1 MQNPEDVKATIKTYI
16 LEEFLPGEDP
26 SELTDDV
33 ELMTMGILD
42 SISVM
47 QLVSFM
53 EEKFNVSFDAHE
65 LSVDHMNT
73 LEDITKL
80 VASKL

>member
-1 MQNPEDVKATIKTYI
+1 MPNPEDVKATIKNYI

-26 SELTDDV
+26 DELTDAV

-53 EEKFNVSFDAHE
+53 EEKFDCSFDAHE

-80 VASKL
+80 VCSKL

>member
-1 MQNPEDVKATIKTYI
+1 MPDSDHIKTTIKSYI

-26 SELTDDV
+26 DELTDAV

-42 SISVM
+42 SISLM
-47 QLVSFM
+47 QLVSFL
-53 EEKFNVSFDAHE
+53 EEKFDCSFDAHE
-65 LSVDHMNT
+65 LGVDHMNT

-80 VASKL
+80 VCSKL